1 MWLSVLG
8 IYKSHP
14 DLWDNLH
21 LPTQLNTAAMK
32 EALIDDIMLETCELE
47 TIYPDYEILKYA
59 IGSWSTLRLHTWQK
73 IADALYH
80 QYDPFINFTR
90 DENRTVTETRNLA
103 GSEDLSNHAEEKYD
117 NIKDV
122 LAKDHTETRNLASS
136 VTTSATAFDSNAL
149 AVTGK
154 QDGTDTGTDRNA
166 GTDTNT
172 KTGSKFNSNILD
184 RDTTD
189 TGTITTEDYF
199 HSQGDSAMY
208 TPTDIAGKEMDMR
221 AAHDIIELIKMEFK
235 TRFCIMVY

>member
-8 IYKSHP
+8 IYNLYP
-14 DLWDNLH
+14 QIWDDLQ
-21 LPTQLNTAAMK
+21 LPTQLSSAAMK
-32 EALIDDIMLETCELE
+32 QALIDDIMLETAELE
-47 TIYPDYEILKYA
+47 VLYPDADILKYA
-59 IGSWSTLRLHTWQK
+59 IGNWSKLRLHTWQK

-80 QYDPFINFTR
+80 TYDPFINFTR
-90 DENRTVTETRNLA
+90 DEQRTVTETRNLA
-103 GSEDLSNHAEEKYD
+103 GTEDLSNHAEEKYD
-117 NIKDV
+117 NITDQ
-122 LAKDHTETRNLASS
+122 LIKDHTEIRNLASS
-136 VTTSATAFDSNAL
+136 LTTSATAFDSTNL

-166 GTDTNT
+166 GSDTNT

-184 RDTTD
+184 KDTTD

-221 AAHDIIELIKMEFK
+221 VAHDIIELIKMEFK